1 MAKRNGVKVQLEPTP
16 GRSGTDTDEVQITG
30 SGIKTALVS
39 IPLMYMHTPVEVAD
53 PRDIEETARLIA
65 LASTI

>member
-1 MAKRNGVKVQLEPTP
+1 
-16 GRSGTDTDEVQITG
+16 VQITG

>member
-1 MAKRNGVKVQLEPTP
+1 M
-16 GRSGTDTDEVQITG
+16 QITG

>member
-1 MAKRNGVKVQLEPTP
+1 MAKRNGVKYSLNPRREGQA
-16 GRSGTDTDEVQITG
+16 DTDEVQITG